1 MADEKKPKP
10 EAAAKPASEQAAP
23 QPIMKCQRQYI
34 RDLSFENL
42 AVQKN
47 ITMKNQP
54 NISVQVNID
63 ARNAGESL
71 YEITQKM
78 TVSALV
84 DTTTIFLLELDYG
97 GVFLVQ
103 NVADEQLHPFLM
115 IECPRMLFPFMRRI
129 VHDVTSDGGYPPLNI
144 DNIDYL
150 ALYRAELQKRAAE
163 SKTEN

>member
-10 EAAAKPASEQAAP
+10 EAAAKPASEQAAA

-47 ITMKNQP
+47 ITMKSQP

>member
-10 EAAAKPASEQAAP
+10 EAAAKPEQAAP

-47 ITMKNQP
+47 ITMKSQP

>member
-10 EAAAKPASEQAAP
+10 EAAAKPEQAAA

-47 ITMKNQP
+47 ITMKSQP